1 MVEDACSSQQ
11 TQCPS
16 GADFIFVGERGLERL
31 LQRESSSQQTQCPSG
46 ADFIFVG
53 ECGLE
58 RLLQRERT
66 FDSNASI
73 FVDVHLLS
81 GRRAAV
87 EVDADASVESL
98 KHRAQSALAVPS
110 RGRLLNS
117 SGEVLDGA
125 QTVAEAMLR
134 SGDVLT
140 LHVNQVQ
147 LKANR
152 KSGRSSAFA
161 ALLGDRFVVTW
172 GSADYGG
179 NSRAVQERLRDV
191 QQIQAS
197 HDAFAAIRSD
207 GSVVTWGFPSL
218 VPKQSVQE
226 QLRDVQQIQSSLRI
240 RLAASRG
247 VVCGSR
253 ASASTST
260 TFAAIWS
267 DGSVVSWGATG
278 LYGGA
283 SSAVQEQLRDVQQ
296 IQASDCAFAAI
307 RSDGS
312 VVTWGEALFGGDS
325 SAVQEQLRDVQ
336 QIQSGVMDLSSPG
349 GPPTMAM
356 VPSRLLATAV
366 RYRSSCEMCSRSK
379 LLLMPLLQSGVMDLS
394 SPGGQPALVATAV
407 RYRSSCEMCSRSKL
421 LMAMVGASALQTA
434 AAHMKSIAQERERG
448 ACLGS

>member
-1 MVEDACSSQQ
+1 M
-11 TQCPS
+11 
-16 GADFIFVGERGLERL
+16 
-31 LQRESSSQQTQCPSG
+31 
-46 ADFIFVG
+46 
-53 ECGLE
+53 
-58 RLLQRERT
+58 
-66 FDSNASI
+66 
-73 FVDVHLLS
+73 
-81 GRRAAV
+81 

-218 VPKQSVQE
+218 VPKQSVRE
-226 QLRDVQQIQSSLRI
+226 QLRDVQQIQSSL
-240 RLAASRG
+240 
-247 VVCGSR
+247 
-253 ASASTST
+253 
-260 TFAAIWS
+260 FAAIRS
-267 DGSVVSWGATG
+267 DGSVVTWRATG

-336 QIQSGVMDLSSPG
+336 QIQASNRAFAAIRSDGFVVTWGAADYGNGTFSTAGDSS
-349 GPPTMAM
+349 
-356 VPSRLLATAV
+356 AV
-366 RYRSSCEMCSRSK
+366 QSSCEMCSSSK

-421 LMAMVGASALQTA
+421 LMAMVHLLHPKFVVTPAMAEDRLR
-434 AAHMKSIAQERERG
+434 KSR
-448 ACLGS
+448 CS